1 MPEVKKIA
9 TRDSYGNALVELGK
23 EHDNLVVLDAD
34 LAAAT
39 KTGVFK
45 KEFPDRHI
53 DCGIAECNMMGIAA
67 GVAATGKVPFVS
79 SFAMFAAGRAFE
91 QVRNSVGY
99 PHLNVKIGATHAGIS
114 VGEDGATH
122 QCNEDIALM
131 RTIPGMTVI
140 NPSDDVEAKA
150 AVKAAY
156 EMDGPVYL
164 RFGRLAVPVI
174 NDGAD
179 YKFEVGKG
187 VLLKE
192 GNDVTIVATGLCVGA
207 ALEAAEKLAADGISA
222 EVINIHTIK
231 PLDEEIILNSVKKTG
246 KVVTAE
252 EHSVI
257 GGLGS
262 AVCDCLSE
270 KMPAPVCKI
279 GVNDVYGESG
289 PAVKLLEKYGLD
301 AQGIY
306 EKVKAFATKQ
316 IKGTGN

>member
-1 MPEVKKIA
+1 MSEVKKVA
-9 TRDSYGNALVELGK
+9 TRQSYGEALVELGK
-23 EHDNLVVLDAD
+23 EHENLVVLDAD

-39 KTGVFK
+39 QTGKFRAV
-45 KEFPDRHI
+45 FPDRHI
-53 DCGIAECNMMGIAA
+53 DCGIAECNMIGIAA
-67 GVAATGKVPFVS
+67 GIATTGKVPFAS
-79 SFAMFAAGRAFE
+79 TFAMFAAGRAFE

-150 AVKAAY
+150 AVRAAY

-174 NDGAD
+174 NDKPE

-187 VLLKE
+187 VTLRD
-192 GNDVTIVATGLCVGA
+192 GRDVAIVATGLCVNS
-207 ALEAAEKLAADGISA
+207 ALEAADLLKA
-222 EVINIHTIK
+222 EGVDARVINIHTIK
-231 PLDEEIILNSVKKTG
+231 PIDAELIAKAAKECGRI
-246 KVVTAE
+246 VTVE

-262 AVCDCLSE
+262 AVCDVLCE
-270 KMPAPVCKI
+270 RQPAPVKKI
-279 GVNDVYGESG
+279 GVQDVFGESG
-289 PAVKLLEKYGLD
+289 PAVKLLEKYRLD
-301 AQGIY
+301 GKGVY
-306 EKVKAFATKQ
+306 EQVMEFVK
-316 IKGTGN
+316 